1 MYFEFQPSSA
11 NEMVVS
17 PYKIFETNKFFAY
30 GVASKNRKTLEARK
44 ERHCNPEK
52 IKYHSERYP
61 NNIFQNHA
69 GSIVNELF
77 KKANYHIVPS
87 AAKGSQELKHSDI
100 ILEAERPTTGNYV
113 NKQNNAWMIQ
123 KYKHTNHSSSQRTLR
138 NFHTVKRVGLF
149 PEFNESSTNA
159 NQPNNTNSK
168 SKFRTIKSHLSLIPK
183 YIHTPYP
190 ENEQDNSK
198 MTEVYTNN
206 EKAEA
211 N

>member
-17 PYKIFETNKFFAY
+17 PCKIYEQNKFFAY
-30 GVASKNRKTLEARK
+30 GVASKNRKTLESRK
-44 ERHCNPEK
+44 ERLCKPEK
-52 IKYHSERYP
+52 ITYHSECHS
-61 NNIFQNHA
+61 NNIFVNHA

-77 KKANYHIVPS
+77 KKASYHIVPT
-87 AAKGSQELKHSDI
+87 ATKGSQELKHSDI
-100 ILEAERPTTGNYV
+100 VLDSGRPTTCSYV

-123 KYKHTNHSSSQRTLR
+123 KYRQTNHSSSQRTLR

-149 PEFNESSTNA
+149 PEFNESRSNA
-159 NQPNNTNSK
+159 NQPNTSNSK
-168 SKFRTIKSHLSLIPK
+168 SKFRTVRSHLSLVPK

-190 ENEQDNSK
+190 EKNQDNSK